1 MIDKDRIFELFGGKQ
16 GDETKDI
23 EELITADT
31 DFLKS
36 PMAKLGMFTKMVYNH
51 EVFHKKLK
59 KFFQQ
64 ENKSFNAKDTKE
76 ASSFAVFNRAYSYI
90 KHLNMENSEHIEA
103 VWEFNTKA
111 LLKSIT
117 LAILYFE
124 TTEEYEKCAKLYEIK
139 EMKKALEK
147 DVPM

>member
-1 MIDKDRIFELFGGKQ
+1 MIDKDRIFELFGGKK
-16 GDETKDI
+16 GDEPKDI

-36 PMAKLGMFTKMVYNH
+36 PMAKLGMFTKMVHNH

-64 ENKSFNAKDTKE
+64 EKASFNAKETKE

-90 KHLNMENSEHIEA
+90 KHLDMENSEHIEA
-103 VWEFNTKA
+103 V
-111 LLKSIT
+111 
-117 LAILYFE
+117 
-124 TTEEYEKCAKLYEIK
+124 
-139 EMKKALEK
+139 
-147 DVPM
+147 

>member
-1 MIDKDRIFELFGGKQ
+1 MIDKDRIFELFGGKK
-16 GDETKDI
+16 GDEPKDI

-36 PMAKLGMFTKMVYNH
+36 PMAKLGMFTKMVHNH

-64 ENKSFNAKDTKE
+64 EKASFNAKETKE

-90 KHLNMENSEHIEA
+90 KHLDMENSEHIEA

-124 TTEEYEKCAKLYEIK
+124 TTEEYERCAKLHAIK